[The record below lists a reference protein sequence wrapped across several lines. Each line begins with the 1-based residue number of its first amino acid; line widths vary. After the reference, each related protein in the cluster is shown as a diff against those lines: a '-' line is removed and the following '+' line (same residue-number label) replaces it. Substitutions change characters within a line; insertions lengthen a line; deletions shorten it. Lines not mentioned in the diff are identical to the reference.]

1 MRSFALIAPTCVPP
15 TNDLAHRRRRRRRL
29 CAREFAVTE
38 DAMKTNADMGG
49 AVDDSAAVDF
59 EDDFM

>member
-1 MRSFALIAPTCVPP
+1 MRFYTLCLAQPRREMWHLLTHVPAP
-15 TNDLAHRRRRRRRL
+15 
-29 CAREFAVTE
+29 VTE

-59 EDDFM
+59 EEDFM